1 VRSQRPKNF
10 YFLKKNIPLNLHLSF
25 SLVNYLTKTTVKV
38 SDLVA
43 YIYNY
48 MYIYVLYLQ
57 NIFTCYTRRGLS
69 RSDVHATAVHQ
80 IMGERV
86 PVRRAGSIG
95 LAIIALHGRPLLLEI
110 CFSGPGPL
118 SSSRAAE
125 KPAELTLDLIHILRP
140 VWISTV
146 LLLFEPVASSL
157 SPCYHSARAS
167 MDSTVLFIIGVIGKH
182 VCTYMED

>member
-1 VRSQRPKNF
+1 
-10 YFLKKNIPLNLHLSF
+10 
-25 SLVNYLTKTTVKV
+25 
-38 SDLVA
+38 
-43 YIYNY
+43 
-48 MYIYVLYLQ
+48 M
-57 NIFTCYTRRGLS
+57 CYTRRGLS

-125 KPAELTLDLIHILRP
+125 KTAELTVDLIHIVRP
-140 VWISTV
+140 VRISTV
-146 LLLFEPVASSL
+146 LLLLSL
-157 SPCYHSARAS
+157 WPPPCLPAISQSFHGFHSLHHRR
-167 MDSTVLFIIGVIGKH
+167 
-182 VCTYMED
+182 YR